1 MTKKERDN
9 QNEGIG
15 IITII
20 AVVIL
25 AVLALYFFWGHH
37 EKSIE
42 GQTIATVPTEAPV
55 PVEVEPTT
63 TMDNQTKNVDGS
75 TTSNAP

>member
-15 IITII
+15 IFTII

-25 AVLALYFFWGHH
+25 AVLALYFFWGHQ

-42 GQTIATVPTEAPV
+42 NQTIANVPTEAPV
-55 PVEVEPTT
+55 PTSEIDKESDKT
-63 TMDNQTKNVDGS
+63 NLEGS
-75 TTSNAP
+75 STNHAP